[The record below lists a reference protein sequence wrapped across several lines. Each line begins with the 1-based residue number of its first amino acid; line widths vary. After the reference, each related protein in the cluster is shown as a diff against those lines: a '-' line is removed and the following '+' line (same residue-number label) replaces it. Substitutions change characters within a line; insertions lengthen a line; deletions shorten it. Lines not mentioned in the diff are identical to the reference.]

1 MYNMFTKE
9 WIEEILDEVTCLS
22 SIELKQKFIN
32 QIFDYINN
40 CCETEQEA
48 LCFIDGL
55 LINLY

>member
-1 MYNMFTKE
+1 MYNIFTKE
-9 WIEEILDEVTCLS
+9 WIEEILDGVTCLPS
-22 SIELKQKFIN
+22 TELKQKFIN

-40 CCETEQEA
+40 CCETDQEA